1 MTAAWNRA
9 LDAIEIQL
17 SATQAALAA
26 GTPPPRGYAP
36 ALPAEALPPE
46 LADRA
51 LALLALSRDLE
62 AAADEQLDRLRTAL
76 GGLPVR
82 RAPARRP
89 NRGSF
94 IDVGA

>member
-1 MTAAWNRA
+1 MTGAWNRA
-9 LDAIEIQL
+9 LDAIEIHL

-26 GTPPPRGYAP
+26 GTPPRGQAP
-36 ALPAEALPPE
+36 ALPSEALPPE

-51 LALLALSRDLE
+51 RDLLALSRDLE
-62 AAADEQLDRLRTAL
+62 AAADEQLDRLRAAL
-76 GGLPVR
+76 RGLPGR
-82 RAPARRP
+82 RTPARRP